1 MTAIFGFYC
10 SLMAGT
16 CHLYRELVIG
26 SFVKVVLGMKHTITR
41 FFGLGEKDQQV
52 ELDTI
57 ETEVELDKIEVI
69 DERDEIKK
77 IPIESIVPN
86 RFQPR
91 TVFDEAKIEE
101 LSRTIHIH
109 GIIQPIVVREFEADR
124 YEIIAGERRWRAMKK
139 LGWDLVP
146 AIIKNLSDTE
156 TASVALI
163 ENLQREELS
172 PIEEA
177 IAYGKLLELHNLTQ
191 EALAQRLGKG
201 QSTVANKLRL
211 LKLPEEVQNALL
223 NKQITERH
231 ARSLISLKDPEKQIK
246 LLEEII
252 EKSLNVKQTE
262 ERVVRLLEQK
272 TGKPK
277 PKRKAFSKDMRIA
290 VNTIR
295 QSLSMVSNSG
305 INLAAEEEEFEDFYQ
320 FTIKIPK
327 KK

>member
-1 MTAIFGFYC
+1 
-10 SLMAGT
+10 
-16 CHLYRELVIG
+16 
-26 SFVKVVLGMKHTITR
+26 MKHTITR
-41 FFGLGEKDQQV
+41 FFGLGEKEEQEQQ
-52 ELDTI
+52 EQLNQDFDI
-57 ETEVELDKIEVI
+57 EKPSEQ
-69 DERDEIKK
+69 DEIRK
-77 IPIESIVPN
+77 IPIDQIVPN

-91 TVFDEAKIEE
+91 SVFDDEKIEE

-109 GIIQPIVVREFEADR
+109 GIIQPIVVREFEKDQF
-124 YEIIAGERRWRAMKK
+124 EIIAGERRWRAMKK
-139 LGWDLVP
+139 LGWDVVP

-211 LKLPEEVQNALL
+211 LKLPQPIQDALL

-231 ARSLISLKDPEKQIK
+231 ARALIPLKDPDKQVK
-246 LLEEII
+246 LLEEVI
-252 EKSLNVKQTE
+252 EKNLNVKQTE
-262 ERVVRLLEQK
+262 ERVIRLLESKAQ
-272 TGKPK
+272 KPK

-295 QSLSMVSNSG
+295 QSLSMVTDSG
-305 INLAAEEEEFEDFYQ
+305 INLDAEEEEFDEFYQ
-320 FTIKIPK
+320 FTIRIPK

>member
-1 MTAIFGFYC
+1 
-10 SLMAGT
+10 
-16 CHLYRELVIG
+16 
-26 SFVKVVLGMKHTITR
+26 MKHSFSR
-41 FFGLGEKDQQV
+41 FFGLGEKGEQVV
-52 ELDTI
+52 EL
-57 ETEVELDKIEVI
+57 EKELDIEKT
-69 DERDEIKK
+69 EEIKR
-77 IPIESIVPN
+77 IPIDSIFPN

-91 TVFDEAKIEE
+91 TVFDDEKIEE

-109 GIIQPIVVREFEADR
+109 GIIQPIVIRQFEVDK

-139 LGWDLVP
+139 LGWEEVP
-146 AIIKNLSDTE
+146 AIVKNLSDTE

-211 LKLPEEVQNALL
+211 LKLPQPIQESLL
-223 NKQITERH
+223 NKIITERH
-231 ARSLISLKDPEKQIK
+231 ARALIPLKDPEKQVL

-252 EKSLNVKQTE
+252 ERNLNVKQTE
-262 ERVVRLLEQK
+262 ERVVRILEQK
-272 TGKPK
+272 NQKPR

-295 QSLSMVSNSG
+295 QSLSMVSDSG
-305 INLAAEEEEFEDFYQ
+305 INLDAEEEEFEEFYQ
-320 FTIKIPK
+320 FTIRIPK

>member
-1 MTAIFGFYC
+1 MKQ
-10 SLMAGT
+10 
-16 CHLYRELVIG
+16 
-26 SFVKVVLGMKHTITR
+26 SFTR
-41 FFGLGEKDQQV
+41 FFGLGDKGEQ
-52 ELDTI
+52 
-57 ETEVELDKIEVI
+57 EVELEKELITEKN
-69 DERDEIKK
+69 EEINK
-77 IPIESIVPN
+77 IPMDQIVPN

-91 TVFDEAKIEE
+91 TVFDEDKIEE
-101 LSRTIHIH
+101 LARTIHIH
-109 GIIQPIVVREFEADR
+109 GIIQPIVVREFAIGQ
-124 YEIIAGERRWRAMKK
+124 YEIIAGERRFRAMKK
-139 LGWDLVP
+139 LGWTEAP

-177 IAYGKLLELHNLTQ
+177 MAYGKLLELHNLTQ

-211 LKLPEEVQNALL
+211 LKLPQPIQEALL
-223 NKQITERH
+223 SKIITERH
-231 ARSLISLKDPEKQIK
+231 ARALIPLKDPEKQVA
-246 LLEEII
+246 LLTEVI
-252 EKSLNVKQTE
+252 EKNFNVKQTE

-272 TGKPK
+272 SEKPK

-295 QSLSMVSNSG
+295 QSLSMVTDSG
-305 INLAAEEEEFEDFYQ
+305 INLDAEEEEFDEFYQ
-320 FTIKIPK
+320 FTIRIPK

>member
-1 MTAIFGFYC
+1 MKN
-10 SLMAGT
+10 
-16 CHLYRELVIG
+16 
-26 SFVKVVLGMKHTITR
+26 SFSR
-41 FFGLGEKDQQV
+41 FFGLGEKGDQKV
-52 ELDTI
+52 KA
-57 ETEVELDKIEVI
+57 ETETEIEIEQELEVERNE
-69 DERDEIKK
+69 EIKK
-77 IPIESIVPN
+77 IPIDSIIPN

-91 TVFDEAKIEE
+91 TVFDDEKIEE
-101 LSRTIHIH
+101 LSRTIHTH
-109 GIIQPIVVREFEADR
+109 GIIQPIVVRLMDGH

-139 LGWDLVP
+139 LGWDEVP
-146 AIIKNLSDTE
+146 AIVKNYTDRE

-211 LKLPEEVQNALL
+211 LKLPQPIQDALL
-223 NKQITERH
+223 TKEITERH
-231 ARSLISLKDPEKQIK
+231 ARSMIPLKDPEKQVT
-246 LLEEII
+246 LLQEII
-252 EKSLNVKQTE
+252 EKNLNVKQTE

-272 TGKPK
+272 NQKPK

-295 QSLSMVSNSG
+295 QSLTMVSDSG
-305 INLAAEEEEFEDFYQ
+305 INLNAEEEEFEEYYQ